1 MDSYTHN
8 KKKTQLTL
16 HHMTITAMLS
26 AISTV
31 LMFLSFSV
39 PFAPSFLKL
48 DFSEL
53 PALLA
58 SFTLGSFYGVAVV
71 LIKNLINVFF
81 TTTGGIGELANFM
94 IGSAFVF
101 SAGAIYKYKK
111 TKLGALVGML
121 SGTVVM
127 AIIGTLANYLLLM
140 PMYSLIM
147 PMDAIINLFQSINP
161 YADSLLKIMF
171 ITIVPF
177 NLVKGLLVSVITY
190 LLYKKLSVLIKRKFY

>member
-1 MDSYTHN
+1 
-8 KKKTQLTL
+8 
-16 HHMTITAMLS
+16 MTITAMLS

-58 SFTLGSFYGVAVV
+58 SFTLGPFYGVAVV
-71 LIKNLINVFF
+71 LIKNVINVFF

-94 IGSAFVF
+94 MGSAFVLA
-101 SAGAIYKYKK
+101 SGVIYKYKK

-171 ITIVPF
+171 VTIAPF

-190 LLYKKLSVLIKRKFY
+190 LLYKKLSVLIKGKFY

>member
-1 MDSYTHN
+1 MDSCTHN

-58 SFTLGSFYGVAVV
+58 SFTLGPFYGVAVV
-71 LIKNLINVFF
+71 LIKNVINVFF

-94 IGSAFVF
+94 MGSAFVLA
-101 SAGAIYKYKK
+101 SGVIYKYKK

-171 ITIVPF
+171 VTIAPF

-190 LLYKKLSVLIKRKFY
+190 LLYKKLSVLIKGKFY